1 MKIPIS
7 TILDLLSPYNIEDHS
22 KSFEKVF
29 SSVNIFPSRKKEL
42 YPYQL
47 YVGKLSDILAA
58 EWRSADTYCIAVR
71 DRIHDEAETDDNMTN
86 IIVLNANCD
95 VSDIFTTVQGHF
107 FRIMEWNEQ
116 MKEYLIQNRS
126 VQDLLLLSEPII
138 GNYITISDSSL
149 RLLAHTSGLEC
160 DCPITNSLVA
170 KGYHDDTAV
179 ATFKKYRVTEQW
191 NTANDIY
198 INNSLLVSPY
208 PNVCRVVRYNNSY
221 FAHVIMICNTH
232 KPTDGLID
240 LFKMLLSHLMVAF
253 ERLWNNSEGSALH
266 VYDSLIISLI
276 EDKGLTNDI
285 ISERARHCG
294 LPQNAVFRLLKASI
308 ADNVAV
314 MLQRMGQDI
323 MSMIP
328 EAKVTVYNK
337 DLIILLTQKPDAADC
352 FARHEITLE
361 SIMDSYNA
369 KCGVSNVFLSLSE
382 IPLAYQQAD
391 VALRHGGFQSSNLFS
406 CQTNHTSS
414 RLYPYENY
422 YYCYLMCG
430 TAEHS
435 RLARS
440 TKAYNALKKLLQ
452 YDTQHGTNNLEL
464 LYVYLNNDRK
474 ATDTAAVMHMHR
486 NNVIYRIG
494 RICDLIE
501 MDLDDSRVR
510 FRLLLAYEIFSPI
523 EQ

>member
-1 MKIPIS
+1 MKIPMS
-7 TILDLLSPYNIEDHS
+7 TILDLLAPYNIEDHS
-22 KSFEKVF
+22 NSFKKHF

-42 YPYQL
+42 YSYQL

-58 EWRSADTYCIAVR
+58 EWRTPEIYCIAVR
-71 DRIHDEAETDDNMTN
+71 DRIRDDAENEDNMSN
-86 IIVLNANCD
+86 IVVLNANSD
-95 VSDIFTTVQGHF
+95 VSDIFTLIQGHF
-107 FRIMEWNEQ
+107 FKIMDWNEE

-160 DCPITNSLVA
+160 DCPITTSLVT
-170 KGYHDDTAV
+170 KGYHDDNAV
-179 ATFKKYRVTEQW
+179 ATFKKHRIMEIW

-198 INNSLLVSPY
+198 TSSTLLVSPY
-208 PNVCRVVRYNNSY
+208 PNVCKVVRYNNSY
-221 FAHVIMICNTH
+221 FAHVVMICNYH
-232 KPTDGLID
+232 KPTDGLVD
-240 LFKMLLSHLMVAF
+240 LFRMLLSHLNIAF

-276 EDKGLTNDI
+276 DEKELTTDI

-294 LPQNAVFRLLKASI
+294 LPQNADFRLLKASI
-308 ADNVAV
+308 ANNVAV

-323 MSMIP
+323 MSMVP

-337 DLIILLTQKPDAADC
+337 DLIILLAQKPDSADC
-352 FARHEITLE
+352 YAKYETTLE
-361 SIMDSYNA
+361 SIMESYNA
-369 KCGVSNVFLSLSE
+369 KCGVSNIFLSL
-382 IPLAYQQAD
+382 IDLAHAHKQAD
-391 VALRHGGFQSSNLFS
+391 AALRYGGFQSSGLFS
-406 CQTNHTSS
+406 NQTNRINS

-430 TAEHS
+430 SAES
-435 RLARS
+435 ARLARS
-440 TKAYNALKKLLQ
+440 TKAYGALRKLQQ
-452 YDTQHGTNNLEL
+452 YDDQHGTNNLEL

-474 ATDTAAVMHMHR
+474 ATDTAAIMHMHR

>member
-7 TILDLLSPYNIEDHS
+7 TILDLLAPYNIEDHS
-22 KSFEKVF
+22 KSFDKFF
-29 SSVNIFPSRKKEL
+29 SSVNIFPSRRKDL

-58 EWRSADTYCIAVR
+58 DWRSPDAYCIAVR
-71 DRIHDEAETDDNMTN
+71 DRIHDDMENDTAMTN
-86 IIVLNANCD
+86 IIVLNTNCD
-95 VSDIFTTVQGHF
+95 VSDIFTIVQGHF

-170 KGYHDDTAV
+170 KGYHDD
-179 ATFKKYRVTEQW
+179 ATVSAFKHHNITDRW

-253 ERLWNNSEGSALH
+253 ERLWNNSEGSTLH

-276 EDKGLTNDI
+276 ENKDLTTDI

-294 LPQNAVFRLLKASI
+294 LHLNAEFRLLKASV

-323 MSMIP
+323 ISLIP
-328 EAKVTVYNK
+328 EAKVTAYNK
-337 DLIILLTQKPDAADC
+337 DLIILLTQRPESSDSYAKNEA
-352 FARHEITLE
+352 TLE
-361 SIMDSYNA
+361 SIMESYNA
-369 KCGVSNVFLSLSE
+369 KCGVSNVFLALTE
-382 IPLAYQQAD
+382 LPYAYQQAD
-391 VALRHGGFQSSNLFS
+391 VALRYGGFQSAGLFS
-406 CQTNHTSS
+406 NQVNNVSG
-414 RLYPYENY
+414 RLYPYESY

-430 TAEHS
+430 TAEHA

-440 TKAYNALKKLLQ
+440 TKAYNALRKLQQ
-452 YDTQHGTNNLEL
+452 YDIQHSTNNLEL
-464 LYVYLNNDRK
+464 LYIYLNNDRK
-474 ATDTAAVMHMHR
+474 ATDTAAIMHMHR

-501 MDLDDSRVR
+501 MDLDDSSVR